1 MGQNKQKI
9 DKIIGGQK
17 VNGNRTGEL
26 AVQVL
31 VHKHMFVRVDL
42 ALKASAGSNKS
53 SRGVY
58 VGLVS
63 F

>member
-42 ALKASAGSNKS
+42 ALKGKNSCP
-53 SRGVY
+53 V
-58 VGLVS
+58 